1 MRRNILHGLSQVP
14 NSIQL
19 MITYNRFKEQTDLVL
34 LLLLLF
40 VMKMFTFTEHNM
52 LGPDLVIQPEAHTP
66 LNIYYYLE
74 AKEKLHQLL
83 LPVFFLSHINRQRK
97 YIEPG

>member
-1 MRRNILHGLSQVP
+1 MRRNILHGLSQVS
-14 NSIQL
+14 NTIQL
-19 MITYNRFKEQTDLVL
+19 MITYNQLKEPTDLV

-66 LNIYYYLE
+66 LNICYYLE
-74 AKEKLHQLL
+74 SKENLYQLP
-83 LPVFFLSHINRQRK
+83 LPVFFLYHINRQRK
-97 YIEPG
+97 FIEPG